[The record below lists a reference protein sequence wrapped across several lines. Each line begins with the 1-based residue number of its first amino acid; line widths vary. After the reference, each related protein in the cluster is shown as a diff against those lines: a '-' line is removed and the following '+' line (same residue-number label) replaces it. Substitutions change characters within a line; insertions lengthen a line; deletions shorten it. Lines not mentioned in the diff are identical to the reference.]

1 VKKVD
6 RRTFVKA
13 SAALV
18 GASALPGTVYAQAAA
33 PDKIRFG
40 YAITMSGPLGPGAE
54 STTLSQYKLWAKR
67 TNDAGG
73 ISLKKFNKKVPI
85 ELIEYDDQGKPDE
98 LLKLTERLI
107 QQDKVDMILSPYAT
121 HMNLASAPLINK
133 NGYPVILSTSASA
146 KLYDMA
152 PSMPNAFWL
161 LVQPNEA
168 TRPISALIA
177 GLKKDGKIK
186 GRVATIHPTVQLGVE
201 LHGAFLEAA
210 KKDGLEVVFSKSYPF
225 GSSDLQPLLRE
236 AMGTTPDAFIA
247 FSYPPDTFMITEQAQ
262 VIGFNPQIMYLAI
275 GTPFPGFKAKF
286 GNKVNGI
293 LLYGGLDTGAPGL
306 EDYYKAHRAMFNRES
321 EAGAVGVYA
330 ALETT
335 QQAIERVGEIDRK
348 RIRDEL
354 ANGSFK
360 TIWGEIK
367 FKNQLNVD
375 PWAVGQWQNGEVVG
389 LFPANKSGA
398 KKLQFPKPAWS

>member
-1 VKKVD
+1 MD
-6 RRTFVKA
+6 RRTFVKG
-13 SAALV
+13 SAAVV
-18 GASALPGTVYAQAAA
+18 GASTLPGRVYAQAAA
-33 PDKIRFG
+33 PAKLRFG

-73 ISLKKFNKKVPI
+73 IMLKKFNKKVPV
-85 ELIEYDDQGKPDE
+85 ELVEYDDQGKPDE

-121 HMNLASAPLINK
+121 HMNLASAPVINK

-146 KLYDMA
+146 KLYEMA
-152 PSMPNAFWL
+152 PSMPFAFWN

-168 TRPISALIA
+168 TQPISALIA
-177 GLKKDGKIK
+177 GLKKEGKIK

-201 LHGAFLEAA
+201 LHSAFLEAA
-210 KKDGLEVVFSKSYPF
+210 KKDGLEIVYNKSYPF
-225 GSSDLQPLLRE
+225 GSSDLQPVIRE
-236 AMGTTPDAFIA
+236 AMASNPDAFIA

-262 VIGFNPQIMYLAI
+262 IVGFNPQIMYLAI

-306 EDYYKAHRAMFNRES
+306 EDYYKAHRAVLNRES
-321 EAGAVGVYA
+321 EAGAVSVYA
-330 ALETT
+330 VLEVT
-335 QQAIERVGEIDRK
+335 QQAIEQVGEIDRK
-348 RIRDEL
+348 KIRDAI
-354 ANGSFK
+354 ANGTFK

-367 FKNQLNVD
+367 YKNQLHVD

-389 LFPANKSGA
+389 LYPANKPGA
-398 KKLQFPKPAWS
+398 RKLQFPKPAWS

>member
-1 VKKVD
+1 LAGRVH
-6 RRTFVKA
+6 
-13 SAALV
+13 
-18 GASALPGTVYAQAAA
+18 AQAAA

-73 ISLKKFNKKVPI
+73 ITLKKFNKKVPV
-85 ELIEYDDQGKPDE
+85 ELVEYDDQGKPDE

-107 QQDKVDMILSPYAT
+107 QLDKVDMILSPYAT
-121 HMNLASAPLINK
+121 HMNLASAPIINK
-133 NGYPVILSTSASA
+133 AGYPVILSTAASA

-168 TRPISALIA
+168 TQPLSTMIA

-186 GRVATIHPTVQLGVE
+186 GRVAVVHPTVQLGVE

-210 KKDGLEVVFSKSYPF
+210 KKDGLEIVFNKSYPF
-225 GSSDLQPLLRE
+225 GAADLQPVIRE
-236 AMGTTPDAFIA
+236 AMATNPDAFIA

-262 VIGFNPQIMYLAI
+262 IVGFNPQIMYLGI
-275 GTPFPGFKAKF
+275 GTPFPSFKAKF

-293 LLYGGLDTGAPGL
+293 LLYGGLDPGAPGL
-306 EDYYKAHRAMFNRES
+306 DEYHKAHRAMFNRES
-321 EAGAVGVYA
+321 EAGAISIYGCLQA
-330 ALETT
+330 T
-335 QQAIERVGEIDRK
+335 QQAIESVGEIDRK
-348 RIRDEL
+348 KIRDVL
-354 ANGSFK
+354 ANDTFK
-360 TIWGEIK
+360 TVWGDIK

-389 LFPANKSGA
+389 LFPAKKSGA
-398 KKLQFPKPAWS
+398 RPLQFPKPAWS